1 MAVSAQ
7 EAPAATGFTASEKI
21 ASYLS
26 RLNPIPRLPEYTGP
40 YAVGTVD
47 VEIPVAD
54 LESPAPTPPGVAA
67 AEIETIQFRVYYPAH
82 PAAAAEGGQRITW
95 LPAPQR
101 DHLSAYIKFLGVGT
115 FWAQAAS

>member
-1 MAVSAQ
+1 MAQ
-7 EAPAATGFTASEKI
+7 ETKFTASERV

-40 YAVGTVD
+40 YKVGTVD
-47 VEIPVAD
+47 VEIPIAD
-54 LESPAPTPPGVAA
+54 LKSTAPAPADA
-67 AEIETIQFRVYYPAH
+67 AEIETIQFRIFYPAQ
-82 PAAAAEGGQRITW
+82 PDSEGKRITW

-101 DHLSAYIKFLGVGT
+101 DHLSAYIKFLGVGP

>member
-7 EAPAATGFTASEKI
+7 ETPVGAGYTASEKI

-26 RLNPIPRLPEYTGP
+26 RLNPIPQLPEYTGP
-40 YAVGTVD
+40 YGVGTVD
-47 VEIPVAD
+47 VEIPIAD
-54 LESPAPTPPGVAA
+54 LKSPAPAPPGAAVAD
-67 AEIETIQFRVYYPAH
+67 IETIQFRVYYPAH
-82 PAAAAEGGQRITW
+82 PAAEGQRITW

>member
-1 MAVSAQ
+1 MAQATDSSVS
-7 EAPAATGFTASEKI
+7 GKV

-40 YAVGTVD
+40 YKVGTID
-47 VEIPVAD
+47 VEIPVSD
-54 LESPAPTPPGVAA
+54 LQSPAPAPTEA
-67 AEIETIQFRVYYPAH
+67 AEIETIQFRIFYPAQ
-82 PAAAAEGGQRITW
+82 PDSEGKRITW

-101 DHLSAYIKFLGVGT
+101 DHLSAYIKFLGVGP